1 VVATRGGPALALA
14 EPASSA
20 VPGRP
25 LTVAIAGGGVG
36 GLTTALAM
44 LKAGFD
50 VTVYEKTGQFAR
62 FGGPIQFASNALSAL
77 KAIDERLFERVIAD
91 FTFTGTRR
99 CGIKDGLRAD
109 GSFRMTP
116 VADPRFLFDPSTP
129 ADWYLEFPL
138 KACADF
144 FDLPYTGVIDRPDL
158 QDILLDECRAIKPDF
173 IVNGA
178 PVASYTQTEAGV
190 RATLSDGSVAEA
202 DVLVGSDGIWSTVR
216 AQMYGEGEVR
226 QTAADGL
233 TRQGCAYS
241 GYTVFA
247 GEFVPERGTADFA
260 DYFECGYKVYIGPR
274 KYFVTSDVGDGRVQW
289 YSFLCKP
296 PGTKRAGDSWEGSA
310 STGAQGSSVIADLK
324 LEHAGWTDEVIRVLE
339 STPPEAVEQ
348 RDLYDRPPELFRS
361 WADGGVVLVGDA
373 VHPMMPNLGQGG
385 CQAIEDALELTR
397 ALSEACGPGGAAP
410 AEPQAV
416 REALQTFVG
425 RRKPRAAAVSLLS
438 RLASD
443 LIINFFDTPWSP
455 HDERGKGALSYL
467 TFAWKPLLQYLIFPL
482 QFLFLYSYHPSGG
495 MGELPKRLEAEWRE
509 RHRKGAEEAF
519 AKAAKGQ
526 SRAAAPS
533 FFAKAE
539 ADAPSDNAPQPAA

>member
-1 VVATRGGPALALA
+1 MAALPLLAAGAAGLVLSPPLMHPSPPRGVIAARGGPALALA
-14 EPASSA
+14 ETASSQN
-20 VPGRP
+20 PGRP

-190 RATLSDGSVAEA
+190 VATLSDGRCRRRQLSLPRLRLPPSLPSAPPLPSLPPRGSVAEA

-233 TRQGCAYS
+233 TRQGCPYS

-260 DYFECGYKVYIGPR
+260 DYFECGYKVRAPGPR
-274 KYFVTSDVGDGRVQW
+274 GGARTNATHHPRSPPRSPGTGVHRSAKVLCDFGRRGRARRGPCLLGAVARLRRGGLLSRGCRRVQW

-296 PGTKRAGDSWEGSA
+296 PGTKRAGDSWEGGA
-310 STGAQGSSVIADLK
+310 STGAQGSRR
-324 LEHAGWTDEVIRVLE
+324 E
-339 STPPEAVEQ
+339 PEPS
-348 RDLYDRPPELFRS
+348 RPP
-361 WADGGVVLVGDA
+361 
-373 VHPMMPNLGQGG
+373 
-385 CQAIEDALELTR
+385 
-397 ALSEACGPGGAAP
+397 LSPSPLARPSRP
-410 AEPQAV
+410 P
-416 REALQTFVG
+416 
-425 RRKPRAAAVSLLS
+425 PRPPP
-438 RLASD
+438 RC
-443 LIINFFDTPWSP
+443 PP
-455 HDERGKGALSYL
+455 
-467 TFAWKPLLQYLIFPL
+467 
-482 QFLFLYSYHPSGG
+482 
-495 MGELPKRLEAEWRE
+495 
-509 RHRKGAEEAF
+509 
-519 AKAAKGQ
+519 
-526 SRAAAPS
+526 
-533 FFAKAE
+533 
-539 ADAPSDNAPQPAA
+539 PAA